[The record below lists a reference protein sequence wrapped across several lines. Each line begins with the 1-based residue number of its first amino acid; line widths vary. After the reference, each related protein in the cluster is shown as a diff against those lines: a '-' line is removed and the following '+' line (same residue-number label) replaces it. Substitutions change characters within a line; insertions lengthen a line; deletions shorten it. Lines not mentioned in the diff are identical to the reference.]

1 MRGVEGMAVLSV
13 GVTPAYIATSIE
25 MRGEDA
31 VLRECRD
38 VGDTVEIVDNSPKR
52 EPPVQDLSE
61 QEQLKRKFD
70 FYLMCN

>member
-1 MRGVEGMAVLSV
+1 
-13 GVTPAYIATSIE
+13 

-38 VGDTVEIVDNSPKR
+38 VGDTVEIVDNTPPA
-52 EPPVQDLSE
+52 EPPAPDLSE